1 MVIKYTIDFASLLG
15 KKYQVRIYD
24 ATTSATTKAV
34 ALLAST
40 QSFTTDEGS
49 SDDIYTPVRTQTGYI
64 RFIMQDDLGDI
75 LADLMPEAATDRP
88 VVLVEKNSDA
98 TETVR
103 WVGFLT
109 GEQFSQP
116 WEPRPYEIELP
127 VTSAIG
133 AMSGIYFT
141 QDDSFTSLHSLCSSI
156 ASYLPVPISF
166 VFPDVIDPEAVVP
179 NYNFQT
185 YLTSQ
190 ERYETST
197 SNTYDSAT
205 IADVLEYFC
214 KYFGIACHESA
225 DTFYFFAH
233 DAANYGSAKS
243 TAYDISKLQVRSADN
258 TASFTQMYTLAKGSF
273 DIGDDKDSGEIIQM
287 PQKFSEE
294 FTIAPLDSTYA
305 TATQSLVVY
314 NGNDYIQPYV
324 DGVQKANTSVI
335 STELSN
341 GSAVIYQGGKDFGQI
356 VSVAEVSADKYGNE
370 TDHKNRRSWD
380 YSETS
385 SYTRQWNDTFRF
397 RICHGDAEV
406 TLMKMKSKHSV
417 FINPDKSTLFNL
429 YIEVEN
435 DMPTDKRI
443 TKKFSGTLTPNLGV
457 DGACIYAVYAKIKV
471 GNYWLNS
478 RIEENRRDA
487 VNSPWKAEYFWSSEE
502 CECCLL
508 LINNKQQYYKN
519 SNAWGYSAFGH
530 DRTSGGQSVTERGS
544 FGGTRASGAAATN
557 TSSSS
562 STSGASS
569 ETQASLAATY
579 ETLKG
584 INIPFPDDVY
594 GTNVDIS
601 VEFTSKVIS
610 DAQFMFSKLDSEEWY
625 DYGNVNGGLLDT
637 IGEYKL
643 ATFFYIQ
650 YLFSEFTIGLNY
662 PSNSYADNSV
672 KNSQNIIAIKLNNAT
687 NSKYEVTSAITTRR
701 GVQHGTGLLLN
712 ADHTFATKEY
722 DFIGMRRRAALLEKP
737 HPMLKVTL
745 EQTLKPIDTITWN
758 GKTFVPLY
766 QSIDWQDDE
775 NKVKLVAIK

>member
-34 ALLAST
+34 ALLASA
-40 QSFTTDEGS
+40 QPFTTDEGS

-75 LADLMPEAATDRP
+75 LTDLMPEAATDRP
-88 VVLVEKNSDA
+88 VVLVEKNSDG

-141 QDDSFTSLHSLCSSI
+141 QDDSFTSLHSICSTI
-156 ASYLPVPISF
+156 ASYLPVPIAF
-166 VFPDVIDPEAVVP
+166 YFPDVIDPEAVVP

-190 ERYETST
+190 ERYEAGTT
-197 SNTYDSAT
+197 NTYDSAT

-214 KYFGIACHESA
+214 KYFGIACHEAA
-225 DTFYFFAH
+225 DAFYFFAH
-233 DAANYGSAKS
+233 DAASYGSAQP
-243 TAYDISKLQVRSADN
+243 TAYDISKLQIRSADN

-273 DIGDDKDSGEIIQM
+273 DIGDDKDEGDIIKM

-294 FTIAPLDSTYA
+294 FSIAPLDSEYA

-335 STELSN
+335 STNLNN

-356 VSVAEVSADKYGNE
+356 ISIAEVSVDKYGNE
-370 TDHKNRRSWD
+370 TDHKNYRTWD
-380 YSETS
+380 YSENS
-385 SYTRQWNDTFRF
+385 SYTRQWHDTFRF

-417 FINPDKSTLFNL
+417 FINSDKATLFNL
-429 YIEVEN
+429 YLEVEN
-435 DMPTDKRI
+435 DMPTNKRI
-443 TKKFSGTLTPNLGV
+443 TSVMLLPTKNPGV
-457 DGACIYAVYAKIKV
+457 DGACIYAVYAKIKA
-471 GNYWLNS
+471 GNYWLS
-478 RIEENRRDA
+478 SLIQENRRA
-487 VNSPWKAEYFWSSEE
+487 QVNSPWRAEYSWSKEE

-508 LINNKQQYYKN
+508 LVNNKQQYYRN
-519 SNAWGYSAFGH
+519 HNAWGYYHFGY
-530 DRTSGGQSVTERGS
+530 DRNSNGKTVAEGGN
-544 FGGTRASGAAATN
+544 FGGTRASN
-557 TSSSS
+557 TTSTGTSASS
-562 STSGASS
+562 STSSASS
-569 ETQASLAATY
+569 ETQASLAVTY
-579 ETLKG
+579 ESLKG

-594 GTNVDIS
+594 GTNIDVS

-625 DYGNVNGGLLDT
+625 DYGNANGGLLDT

-643 ATFFYIQ
+643 PTFFYIQ

-672 KNSQNIIAIKLNNAT
+672 KSSQNIIAIALNNAT
-687 NSKYEVTSAITTRR
+687 NAKYEVTSAITTRR

-712 ADHTFATKEY
+712 ADHSFATKEY

-758 GKTFVPLY
+758 GKTFVPLC
-766 QSIDWQDDE
+766 QSIDWREDE
-775 NKVKLVAIK
+775 NEVKLVAIK

>member
-24 ATTSATTKAV
+24 ATTSANTKAV
-34 ALLAST
+34 ALLASA
-40 QSFTTDEGS
+40 QPFTTDEGS

-75 LADLMPEAATDRP
+75 LSDLMPEAATDRP
-88 VVLVEKNSDA
+88 VVLVEKNSDG

-141 QDDSFTSLHSLCSSI
+141 QDDSFTSLHSLCSTI
-156 ASYLPVPISF
+156 ASYLPVPIAF
-166 VFPDVIDPEAVVP
+166 YFPDVIDPEAVVP

-190 ERYETST
+190 ERYEAGTT
-197 SNTYDSAT
+197 NTYDSAT

-214 KYFGIACHESA
+214 KYFGIACHEAA
-225 DTFYFFAH
+225 DAFYFFAH
-233 DAANYGSAKS
+233 DAANYGAAAP
-243 TAYDISKLQVRSADN
+243 TAYDISKLQIRSADN

-294 FTIAPLDSTYA
+294 FTIAPFPDWSAAAFDYTR
-305 TATQSLVVY
+305 SLIVY
-314 NGNDYIQPYV
+314 NGNDYYIPYTEGEPGVNVETLPAKLTENSEEQPVVY
-324 DGVQKANTSVI
+324 Q
-335 STELSN
+335 N
-341 GSAVIYQGGKDFGQI
+341 GREFGQI
-356 VSVAEVSADKYGNE
+356 ISIATVSLDKYGNE
-370 TDHKNRRSWD
+370 TDHKHKRRWDASEQSGFTKSW
-380 YSETS
+380 
-385 SYTRQWNDTFRF
+385 QDTFRF

-406 TLMKMKSKHSV
+406 TLMKIKSKHPV
-417 FINPDKSTLFNL
+417 FVSPDKSTLFNL

-435 DMPTDKRI
+435 DMPTDK
-443 TKKFSGTLTPNLGV
+443 KSSQSGLNWQAE
-457 DGACIYAVYAKIKV
+457 DGACILAVYAKIKV
-471 GNYWLNS
+471 GNYWLKSTTQTND
-478 RIEENRRDA
+478 RA
-487 VNSPWKAEYFWSSEE
+487 YVNSPILATYSWSKEE
-502 CECCLL
+502 CECCLVL
-508 LINNKQQYYKN
+508 VNNKQQFYM
-519 SNAWGYSAFGH
+519 
-530 DRTSGGQSVTERGS
+530 VTVPQYQTGL
-544 FGGTRASGAAATN
+544 
-557 TSSSS
+557 
-562 STSGASS
+562 STSPM
-569 ETQASLAATY
+569 EAAGTY
-579 ETLKG
+579 DSLKG
-584 INIPFPDDVY
+584 INIAFPDDVY
-594 GTNVDIS
+594 GTSIDVS
-601 VEFTSKVIS
+601 VEFTSKVLDDS
-610 DAQFMFSKLDSEEWY
+610 QFMFNKVNIHDGIIPGY
-625 DYGNVNGGLLDT
+625 DFGDPTGLNKNIWKYT
-637 IGEYKL
+637 
-643 ATFFYIQ
+643 APSFAYIQ
-650 YLFSEFTIGLNY
+650 YLFSEFSIGLNY

-687 NSKYEVTSAITTRR
+687 NAKYEVTSAITTRR

-758 GKTFVPLY
+758 GKTFVPLC
-766 QSIDWQDDE
+766 QSIDWHDDE
-775 NKVKLVAIK
+775 NEVKLVAIK